1 MTECQRL
8 ISVSLGKIAAS
19 RSNRSGINLHKNLM
33 VSCVL
38 NRARTAFYEESL
50 AWYNSRHTMYEPPVM
65 DYRDTSGSGYD
76 SDTDMSE
83 CESSAVSTNSA
94 VNAHCTSPTASDYTT
109 TTCSPA
115 AHSPYH
121 ETENKENVHPSCHN
135 VVPDQHYIVTKPAEK
150 VDTFDCDSDPSESH
164 KKSYTVLTSPTKRKL
179 SEVEAAV
186 ESIQPK
192 RQKCSDCFDAD
203 CSHAESPQTEQIS
216 TLVNYL
222 NSGFTSLLTVSD
234 ISTSSSSSCSSVNEQ
249 RGSCW
254 SATQGRPLLDSFESV
269 SPPVIVMTV

>member
-8 ISVSLGKIAAS
+8 ISISLGKIAAS

-50 AWYNSRHTMYEPPVM
+50 AWYNSRQSVYEPPVM
-65 DYRDTSGSGYD
+65 DYRDNNTNGYE
-76 SDTDMSE
+76 SDTDVSEAE
-83 CESSAVSTNSA
+83 CESSSGM
-94 VNAHCTSPTASDYTT
+94 VNAHCTSPVASHYTT
-109 TTCSPA
+109 TFVPSG
-115 AHSPYH
+115 HSYH
-121 ETENKENVHPSCHN
+121 EVDVVDDKENIHPSCQN
-135 VVPDQHYIVTKPAEK
+135 MESDHYIVTKPAEK
-150 VDTFDCDSDPSESH
+150 IDPFDCDSDPADGDSH

-203 CSHAESPQTEQIS
+203 CNHSVTPQAEQIS
-216 TLVNYL
+216 TLVNYF
-222 NSGFTSLLTVSD
+222 NSGFTSLLSVPENGPCAGESD
-234 ISTSSSSSCSSVNEQ
+234 Q
-249 RGSCW
+249 RGNGSCW
-254 SATQGRPLLDSFESV
+254 SASQGRPLLDSFESV